1 MTPDAVSTDWLTQ
14 LISHH
19 GLLLGLVAVFFGG
32 LALNL
37 TPCVY
42 PMIPVTL
49 AFFSHQAGSRVRRG
63 VFLPLAYVLGISINY
78 AVLGFAA
85 AKTGALFGS
94 WLQQPAVLVG
104 IAAIVVIL
112 SLSMF
117 GLYDL
122 RPPRALTDR
131 IGHASA
137 GLGGAFVMGLMVG
150 IVAAP
155 CIGPFILSLLLL
167 VSRQADPLAG
177 FLVFFALGLGM
188 GAPYALLGLAAQR
201 AARLPKSGAWL
212 VWSKKLLGVILL
224 GLALYLVRPL
234 LPKAAVHGAAAAL
247 IGGAGLYL
255 GWLDRPEQ
263 RSWRFQLFQ
272 RVIGS
277 ALLLAAAV
285 VLWPRSAPAPG
296 AAWVPYTAA
305 TLEAVQREHRPIIV
319 DVYADWCIPC
329 VEMDHTTFRHPDVV
343 HALASVATL
352 RIDATHE
359 VTPEAEQLLS
369 TYNVYGAPTVL
380 FFDRQG
386 KERRELRL
394 TGFATVE
401 ELLSRLRRI
410 L

>member
-1 MTPDAVSTDWLTQ
+1 MTPDGGSLDWLAQ
-14 LISHH
+14 LISQH

-49 AFFSHQAGSRVRRG
+49 AFFSHQSGSVVRRG
-63 VFLPLAYVLGISINY
+63 VLLPLAYMLGISVNY

-104 IAAIVVIL
+104 IAAIVVVL

-131 IGHASA
+131 IGQASA
-137 GLGGAFVMGLMVG
+137 GIGGAFVMGLMVG

-177 FLVFFALGLGM
+177 FLLFFTLGLGM
-188 GAPYALLGLAAQR
+188 GAPYALLGIAAQR
-201 AARLPKSGAWL
+201 VTRLPKAGAWL
-212 VWSKKLLGVILL
+212 VWSKKVLGVILL
-224 GLALYLVRPL
+224 GLALYLIRPL
-234 LPKAAVHGAAAAL
+234 LPPAAVHGAAAVL

-255 GWLDRPEQ
+255 GWIDRPDA
-263 RSWRFQLFQ
+263 RSWRFQLIQ
-272 RVIGS
+272 RLLGS
-277 ALLLAAAV
+277 ALLVAAAV
-285 VLWPRSAPAPG
+285 VIWPRPAAAPG
-296 AAWVPYTAA
+296 VHWAPYTHAA
-305 TLEAVQREHRPIIV
+305 LEAMQREHRPIIV
-319 DVYADWCIPC
+319 DIYADWCIPC

-343 HALASVATL
+343 RALAGVATL
-352 RIDATHE
+352 RVDATRDIS
-359 VTPEAEQLLS
+359 PDAEQLLAS
-369 TYNVYGAPTVL
+369 HHVYGAPTVL
-380 FFDRQG
+380 LFDRQG
-386 KERRELRL
+386 IERRELRL
-394 TGFATVE
+394 TGFATVDE
-401 ELLSRLRRI
+401 FLSRLQRI